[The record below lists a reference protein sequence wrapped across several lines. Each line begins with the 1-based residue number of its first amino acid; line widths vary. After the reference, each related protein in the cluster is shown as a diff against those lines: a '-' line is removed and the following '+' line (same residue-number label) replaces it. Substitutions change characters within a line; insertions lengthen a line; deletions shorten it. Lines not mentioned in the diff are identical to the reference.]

1 MRPATPPQLRATSL
15 VGMSDTPEVR
25 IGTAERERALQLLG
39 EHFAAGRLTL
49 AEFEERSGKASAAT
63 TRSDLDALFTDL
75 PTETANVPAPAA
87 ETAPA
92 KSGLPDRWRDVVA
105 GVTPLVA
112 VVLFFVFDHNWLWF
126 LLIPIVSVVLYAGID
141 QTDRSGDRKKKHKG
155 SGKKGG
161 GDA

>member
-1 MRPATPPQLRATSL
+1 
-15 VGMSDTPEVR
+15 MSDTPEVR

-92 KSGLPDRWRDVVA
+92 KRGLPDRWRDVVA
-105 GVTPLVA
+105 GVTPAVA
-112 VVLFFVFDHNWLWF
+112 LVLFFLTHSWLWF
-126 LLIPIVSVVLYAGID
+126 LLIPVVSVVLYAGLD
-141 QTDRSGDRKKKHKG
+141 QNDRSRDRKRDRKNRKDR
-155 SGKKGG
+155 

>member
-1 MRPATPPQLRATSL
+1 
-15 VGMSDTPEVR
+15 MSDTPEVR

-63 TRSDLDALFTDL
+63 TRSDLDGLFTDL

-87 ETAPA
+87 VTAPA
-92 KSGLPDRWRDVVA
+92 KRGLPDRWRDVVA
-105 GVTPLVA
+105 GVTPAVA
-112 VVLFFVFDHNWLWF
+112 LVLFFLTHSWLWF
-126 LLIPIVSVVLYAGID
+126 LLIPVVSVVLYAGLD
-141 QTDRSGDRKKKHKG
+141 QNDRSRDRKRDRKNRRDR
-155 SGKKGG
+155 